1 MNPVLLASA
10 SALAEATPEKA
21 AISAPTTSTSGST
34 FSLPQAGLNAVAERL
49 IGAKVNQQQASA
61 AGHQRD
67 DADPAAMQALLAML
81 LAQPAQASASAP
93 TQKQPDGKMLKM
105 LAQVQTSQSGSS
117 LLRQLAGAMAQQGKT
132 SSPSAEP
139 HATDLSSLP
148 PKLQTL
154 LASIGEDLPQATP
167 DQQAKLATFSAQ
179 DLRAIAPEPAS
190 LSTSQQI
197 SARVKSEDHSVP
209 RPMAVRKTD
218 GVAVNP
224 TLATQSLL
232 NTAAQGNQPV
242 NALSDHSVVSTQVST
257 PTTLSTEELGEK
269 LTALL
274 KDRIQFQL
282 GQQQQVSTIR
292 LDPPSLGKLEIA
304 VQLDAGKLMVHI
316 GANQSDVCRSLQ
328 QFSENLRQHLT
339 AQNFMEVNVQVSS
352 EGQSQ
357 QQQQQSDHQQDEVTL
372 ALTLNDEPQFQQNES
387 VLIKV

>member
-10 SALAEATPEKA
+10 SASAEASPEKA
-21 AISAPTTSTSGST
+21 TVSASAAPASRGT
-34 FSLPQAGLNAVAERL
+34 FSLPQSGLNATAERL
-49 IGAKVNQQQASA
+49 IGAKLSHQQTSA
-61 AGHQRD
+61 AAHKPD
-67 DADPAAMQALLAML
+67 DANPAAMQALLAML
-81 LAQPAQASASAP
+81 LAQPTQAAP
-93 TQKQPDGKMLKM
+93 ADVQKQPDGDMLRM
-105 LAQVQTSQSGSS
+105 LAQVQTTHSGSS
-117 LLRQLAGAMAQQGKT
+117 LLRQLASAMAQPEKT
-132 SSPSAEP
+132 STPSAEQ
-139 HATDLSSLP
+139 HTTDLSSLP

-154 LASIGEDLPQATP
+154 LASLSEDLPPATP
-167 DQQAKLATFSAQ
+167 EQQAKLSTFSAQ

-190 LSTSQQI
+190 LSTTQQI
-197 SARVKSEDHSVP
+197 SARVKATQNDSP
-209 RPMAVRKTD
+209 RPVVERKNA
-218 GVAVNP
+218 GVTVNP
-224 TLATQSLL
+224 ALSTQSLL

-242 NALSDHSVVSTQVST
+242 NPLIDHNIVSTQASSPVT
-257 PTTLSTEELGEK
+257 MSTEELGEK

-274 KDRIQFQL
+274 KDRIQFQI
-282 GQQQQVSTIR
+282 GQQQQVSTIH

-357 QQQQQSDHQQDEVTL
+357 QQKQQSGHQQDEVTS
-372 ALTLNDEPQFQQNES
+372 ALVLNDEPQFQRNES

>member
-81 LAQPAQASASAP
+81 LAQPTQAAP
-93 TQKQPDGKMLKM
+93 AGVQKQPDGEMLKM
-105 LAQVQTSQSGSS
+105 LAQVQTTHSGSS
-117 LLRQLAGAMAQQGKT
+117 LLRQLASAMAQPEKAST
-132 SSPSAEP
+132 PSAEQ
-139 HATDLSSLP
+139 HTNDLSSLP

-154 LASIGEDLPQATP
+154 LASLSEDLPPATP

-190 LSTSQQI
+190 LSTTQQI
-197 SARVKSEDHSVP
+197 SARVKATQNASP
-209 RPMAVRKTD
+209 RPVVERKNA
-218 GVAVNP
+218 GVTVNP
-224 TLATQSLL
+224 ALSTQSLL
-232 NTAAQGNQPV
+232 TTAAQGNQPV
-242 NALSDHSVVSTQVST
+242 NPLTDHNIVSTQASSPVMM
-257 PTTLSTEELGEK
+257 STEELGEK

-357 QQQQQSDHQQDEVTL
+357 QQKQQSGHQQDEVTS
-372 ALTLNDEPQFQQNES
+372 ALVLNDEPQFQRNES

>member
-10 SALAEATPEKA
+10 SALSEATPEKA
-21 AISAPTTSTSGST
+21 AISSPTTSTAGST

-49 IGAKVNQQQASA
+49 IGAKVNQQQASVA
-61 AGHQRD
+61 EHQRD

-81 LAQPAQASASAP
+81 LAQPTQAAP
-93 TQKQPDGKMLKM
+93 ADVQKQPDGEMLKM

-132 SSPSAEP
+132 SSPSTEQ

-154 LASIGEDLPQATP
+154 LAPIGEDLPQATP

-197 SARVKSEDHSVP
+197 SARVRSADHSVP

-232 NTAAQGNQPV
+232 TTAAQGNQPV
-242 NALSDHSVVSTQVST
+242 NALSDHNVVSTQGSA

-357 QQQQQSDHQQDEVTL
+357 QQQQQSGHQQDEVTS
-372 ALTLNDEPQFQQNES
+372 ALTLDDEPQFQQNES